1 MNIGKLPPFMAMTL
15 GLLGCEAGMNVC
27 LSSYNGPY
35 DYTTGD
41 LDTDN
46 PMLSSTGIVSGTL
59 GQTET
64 SADSGSG
71 TDTESTV
78 TGPCLSAPMDSSG
91 TETDTGTGTGTDTGT
106 DTDASSGT
114 EGSSTEG
121 SSSDGSML
129 DEPPPP
135 QARAA
140 AVERVVSREILP
152 ADVLDRLRALVSKA
166 KG

>member
-1 MNIGKLPPFMAMTL
+1 MNLGKLPPFMAMTL
-15 GLLGCEAGMNVC
+15 GLASCEAGMNVC

-35 DYTTGD
+35 DYTTGSP
-41 LDTDN
+41 DTDN
-46 PMLSSTGIVSGTL
+46 PMLSSTGIASGTL

-78 TGPCLSAPMDSSG
+78 TGPCLGAPMDSSG
-91 TETDTGTGTGTDTGT
+91 TETGTGTGTGTDTGTETET

-114 EGSSTEG
+114 EGSSG
-121 SSSDGSML
+121 GDML

-135 QARAA
+135 QQARAA
-140 AVERVVSREILP
+140 AVERVLSREILP

-166 KG
+166 NG